1 MTTAGPVQA
10 NKKANKVIVIGVVT
24 FIGTCV
30 LMLILGLAIGPNMG
44 QSEPGFPLEETPIT
58 LEDGTQ
64 RVTLLTADKEA
75 WIPFSLELGRVV
87 PAGAMADLK
96 IRRYQFQIPR
106 GAVDVGK
113 GPLADATLP
122 DSPKWTM
129 DSDLDGVLVNPA
141 IERWYKYSYMSH
153 LLSSKNHNY
162 AIQLASGKTAFVQVL
177 SYYCAPEGTGCLT
190 LNYRIQ

>member
-1 MTTAGPVQA
+1 VKTAEPVQA
-10 NKKANKVIVIGVVT
+10 KKANRVIVIGVVT

-30 LMLILGLAIGPNMG
+30 LMLILGLAVGPNMG

-113 GPLADATLP
+113 GPLTDATLP
-122 DSPKWTM
+122 ESPKWTM